1 MSEENIFSAFEFE
14 NIESTFK
21 KMRVAYITFLNHG
34 HYEDYEKF
42 SDAQNQLLGILT
54 ASLMNH
60 QDNPKGARD
69 VLFAGILYHTDR
81 EMNGSLAKPITI
93 GFRGLDLVMTIN
105 PILFYQ
111 YYETPEGMLAAIR
124 QMCYHVLFG
133 HIVEYDWA
141 FRDAESA
148 KVMSVAMEAEVNQ
161 YVDDLP
167 DTVVTLKWIK
177 HITENR
183 HILPKE
189 GTLYYYD
196 QLMTVKNDPKKQGHN
211 RTESTFNKMLGSG
224 QMDDL
229 YSQLAGNFD
238 PNKAKELRI
247 DSADQLKEEMKNNR
261 TMQPIVPNSQ
271 HQDLYRKLM
280 NGLIKDSYS
289 QMTEELRM
297 KLTSEVKL
305 NINQIT
311 KQRALNWRDVI
322 KRGMGTTLVPYKMSK
337 NRMNRRQP
345 YRVDLPGRILDS
357 ASRLVAFFDTSASQN
372 EEALAYSLGELANIQ
387 KTLNADVWVVHVD
400 TTVQYAAPLTFQSL
414 KEMSFAGRG
423 GTSFAPAF
431 QWLHEQGF
439 TNDDTVAVYFTDGYG
454 DDNFNRYGFNNM
466 YWVLTETEV
475 GDPSPLSTDGNG
487 KVLYLK
493 ADERYNRRILKNAA
507 NSRHE
512 NDNKDHI

>member
-1 MSEENIFSAFEFE
+1 MADNDLFSAFEFE
-14 NIESTFK
+14 NIETSFQR
-21 KMRVAYITFLNHG
+21 MRIAYITFLNHG
-34 HYEDYEKF
+34 HYDDYEKF
-42 SDAQNQLLGILT
+42 SDAQNHLLGILT
-54 ASLMNH
+54 ATLMNP
-60 QDNPKGARD
+60 QDNYRGARD

-81 EMNGSLAKPITI
+81 EMNGNLAKPITI

-105 PILFYQ
+105 PILFYL
-111 YYETPEGMLAAIR
+111 YYETPAGMLAAIR

-141 FRDAESA
+141 FKDAESA

-167 DTVVTLKWIK
+167 ETAVSLKWIK

-183 HILPKE
+183 LILPKE
-189 GTLYYYD
+189 GSLYYYD
-196 QLMTVKNDPKKQGHN
+196 QLMAVKNDPKKQGHN

-224 QMDDL
+224 QMDEL

-238 PNKAKELRI
+238 PNKAKELRV
-247 DSADQLKEEMKNNR
+247 DSANQLKNEMKNNR
-261 TMQPIVPNSQ
+261 SMQAISPNRQ

-280 NGLIKDSYS
+280 NGLIKESYN

-297 KLTSEVKL
+297 KLSSELQV
-305 NINQIT
+305 NIKQIT

-322 KRGMGTTLVPYKMSK
+322 KRGMGTSLVPYKLSK

-345 YRVDLPGRILDS
+345 YRVDLPGRVLDT

-387 KTLNADVWVVHVD
+387 KTLHAEVWVVHVD
-400 TTVQYAAPLTFQSL
+400 TAVQYAKPLSFQSL
-414 KEMSFAGRG
+414 KDMAFTGRG
-423 GTSFAPAF
+423 GTSFAPAY
-431 QWLHEQGF
+431 QWLHDQSF
-439 TNDDTVAVYFTDGYG
+439 TDTDTVAVYFTDGYG
-454 DDNFNRYGFNNM
+454 DDGFERYGFHNM

-475 GDPSPLSTDGNG
+475 GDPSPLSTDGGG

-493 ADERYNRRILKNAA
+493 ADERYNRRILRKGHTTNQ
-507 NSRHE
+507 
-512 NDNKDHI
+512 NKDHIE